1 MRGDSTSSTTETREG
16 SDNQTRT
23 EWHTLTVDETL
34 ERLESDPETG
44 LTGEEASAR
53 LDRYGPNSLPGPE
66 SRPAWKRFL
75 QQFHN
80 VLIYVLLGAAVVT
93 ALLGEWIDT
102 WVILAVVVINAV
114 VGYVQEGKAEQAL
127 ESIRKML
134 TLQATTYRDSRQMDI
149 EAEELVPG
157 DIVLLESGDRI
168 PADLRLISLNNLKV
182 EESALTGESEA
193 VEKEL
198 EPSEAGAVPG
208 DRTCMLFS
216 GTSVVN
222 GRAQGVVVATG
233 SETELGKINR
243 MIGEVEQLE
252 TPLLKKI
259 GQFGRTLSAA
269 ILVLVVLIFGFGYLF
284 TNYQTEELFLAVISF
299 AVAAIPEGLP
309 PVMTITLAIGVR
321 AMARRNAII
330 RRLPSVETLGSVTV
344 ICSDKTGTLTKNE
357 MTVQSV
363 VTADG
368 IYHVKGVGYT
378 PDGEL
383 LKDGEKVEEG
393 SDQALDELLK
403 AVRACNDA
411 SLHQNEDGNW
421 EMEGDPTE
429 GALQTL
435 AWKAGLESFTPERID
450 VIPFESEH
458 RYMATLNEVDGQRII
473 FMKGAPEKV
482 MEHCSSQRTIESD
495 EPLDPDMWRKHI
507 EREAGEGR
515 RLMGVASLVT
525 EDSTEEITPEML
537 EEMTFLGL
545 AGIIDPPRDEVI
557 DAIQSCRKAGIQV
570 KMITGDHLGTAR
582 AIGEQLGIGEGKE
595 PVSGSDLEQMSDKEL
610 SDAAVNH
617 DVFARTSP
625 EHKLRLVTALQGSG
639 MICAMTGD
647 GVNDAPALKRAD
659 VGIAMGIKG
668 SEVTKEASDMVLADD
683 NFTSITNAVREGR
696 TIYDNLRK
704 TILFILPTSGAEALV
719 IMIAILLGITLPITP
734 VQILWVN
741 MVTAIT
747 LGLALAYEPAEPGV
761 MDRPPQETDTP
772 ILQPYLIWRI
782 AFVSVFVCGI
792 ILAPSGWLT
801 ENGYDLQTVRTIAV
815 NILVTCQLFYLFNC
829 RRIYDPAFD
838 RGFLNNRAIFITC
851 GILTL
856 LQLLFTYLPYMN
868 LWFGTVPLAAGYWIY
883 PLAGGVATFLLVELE
898 KWLISRNRR
907 IRG

>member
-157 DIVLLESGDRI
+157 DIVLLESGERI

-198 EPSEAGAVPG
+198 EPSESGAVPG

-330 RRLPSVETLGSVTV
+330 RRLPAVETLGSVTV
-344 ICSDKTGTLTKNE
+344 ICSDKTGTLTRNE
-357 MTVQSV
+357 MTVQLI
-363 VTADG
+363 VTG
-368 IYHVKGVGYT
+368 GGSYEVTGVGYN
-378 PDGEL
+378 PDGTIHPL
-383 LKDGEKVEEG
+383 NGDHDATDLMTTLRVGV
-393 SDQALDELLK
+393 L
-403 AVRACNDA
+403 CNDSA
-411 SLHQNEDGNW
+411 LGPPSEDRHVA
-421 EMEGDPTE
+421 GDPTE
-429 GALQTL
+429 IALL
-435 AWKAGLESFTPERID
+435 VLGEKVGLTQQAIAPQWPRKDS
-450 VIPFESEH
+450 IPFESGN
-458 RYMATLNEVDGQRII
+458 RYMATHHVNAAHEDWILV
-473 FMKGAPEKV
+473 KGAPERILDMCHWQLEGQTVAALDVDWWRRMVTDVAARGLRTLALAHKRAAPQHGLLAHTDLQEGFV
-482 MEHCSSQRTIESD
+482 M
-495 EPLDPDMWRKHI
+495 L
-507 EREAGEGR
+507 A
-515 RLMGVASLVT
+515 LV
-525 EDSTEEITPEML
+525 
-537 EEMTFLGL
+537 
-545 AGIIDPPRDEVI
+545 GIIDPPRTE
-557 DAIQSCRKAGIQV
+557 AITAVALCQAAGIKI
-570 KMITGDHLGTAR
+570 KMITGDHADTAR
-582 AIGEQLGIGEGKE
+582 AVGAQLGIGIGK
-595 PVSGSDLEQMSDKEL
+595 
-610 SDAAVNH
+610 AAL
-617 DVFARTSP
+617 TSA
-625 EHKLRLVTALQGSG
+625 EISLL
-639 MICAMTGD
+639 
-647 GVNDAPALKRAD
+647 
-659 VGIAMGIKG
+659 
-668 SEVTKEASDMVLADD
+668 DD
-683 NFTSITNAVREGR
+683 R
-696 TIYDNLRK
+696 
-704 TILFILPTSGAEALV
+704 
-719 IMIAILLGITLPITP
+719 
-734 VQILWVN
+734 
-741 MVTAIT
+741 
-747 LGLALAYEPAEPGV
+747 
-761 MDRPPQETDTP
+761 
-772 ILQPYLIWRI
+772 
-782 AFVSVFVCGI
+782 
-792 ILAPSGWLT
+792 
-801 ENGYDLQTVRTIAV
+801 
-815 NILVTCQLFYLFNC
+815 QL
-829 RRIYDPAFD
+829 
-838 RGFLNNRAIFITC
+838 
-851 GILTL
+851 
-856 LQLLFTYLPYMN
+856 
-868 LWFGTVPLAAGYWIY
+868 
-883 PLAGGVATFLLVELE
+883 
-898 KWLISRNRR
+898 
-907 IRG
+907 